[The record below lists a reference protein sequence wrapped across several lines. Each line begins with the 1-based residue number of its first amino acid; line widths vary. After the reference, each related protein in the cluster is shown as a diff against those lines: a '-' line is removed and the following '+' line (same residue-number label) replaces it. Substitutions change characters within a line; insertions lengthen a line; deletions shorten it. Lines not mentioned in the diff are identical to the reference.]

1 MIADLASDLWRAL
14 PNAAQDLALT
24 LALLAPA
31 ALLALLALR
40 GQAPWPLAR
49 ALLLRF
55 RWTNLL
61 FVALMALSVGLGGA
75 LLSQERALRQ
85 AAARVADPFDVIVA
99 APGDEIRVLLSTV
112 YLQPAAALPLLGAD
126 ALRAIQEDPRVSLA
140 APVAFGDSHEGAP
153 IVGTT
158 AAFVERLSGPF
169 AEGRPWAEHD
179 EAVVGAYAAV
189 RLGDAL
195 EPAHGAGDGADAH
208 AHEGHALHVV
218 GRMAPTGGPWDRAIL
233 VPIEA
238 LWEMHGLAPGHAPER
253 AELLGP
259 PFDPAFFPGA
269 PAFVLS
275 GATLADAYAIRARHD
290 RDGAMAFFPG
300 ATLAR
305 LHSVLGD
312 VREAMSL
319 MAILTQ
325 ALAAAG
331 VLAGLVALA
340 RLFARRFALL
350 RAMGAPRRFVL
361 GVVWLYAAC
370 LLGAGCLGG
379 LALGWASAGL
389 VSAAVSAR
397 TGMAVAASLGW
408 PEVQLA
414 AAAFT
419 LASILALAPAVAAY
433 RRAPV
438 EDLRAG

>member
-1 MIADLASDLWRAL
+1 MTPDDLWRAL
-14 PNAAQDLALT
+14 SDPAQDLALT
-24 LALLAPA
+24 LALLLPA
-31 ALLALLALR
+31 VVLAALALR

-61 FVALMALSVGLGGA
+61 FVGLMALSVGLGGA

-85 AAARVADPFDVIVA
+85 AAARAADPFDVIVA
-99 APGDEIRVLLSTV
+99 APGDEVRVLLATV

-126 ALRAIQEDPRVSLA
+126 ALRAIQADPRVSLA
-140 APVAFGDSHEGAP
+140 APVAFGDSHDGAP
-153 IVGTT
+153 VVGTT
-158 AAFVERLSGPF
+158 TAFLDRLAGPPT
-169 AEGRPWAEHD
+169 EGRPWRSAS
-179 EAVVGAYAAV
+179 EALAGAHAAV
-189 RLGDAL
+189 TLG
-195 EPAHGAGDGADAH
+195 ETIVPAHGHGDAAEPEAHTGAG
-208 AHEGHALHVV
+208 LTVV
-218 GRMAPTGGPWDRAIL
+218 GRLPETGGPWDRAIL
-233 VPIEA
+233 VPIETLWA
-238 LWEMHGLAPGHAPER
+238 LHGLASGHAPQEGER
-253 AELLGP
+253 LGP
-259 PFDPAFFPGA
+259 PFDPDYFPGA

-275 GATLADAYAIRARHD
+275 GERLADAYAIRARHD
-290 RDGAMAFFPG
+290 REGAMAFFPG

-305 LHSVLGD
+305 LHAVLGD

-319 MAILTQ
+319 MAVLTQ

-370 LLGAGCLGG
+370 LLGAGCLAG

-397 TGMAVAASLGW
+397 MDMAIRASLGW
-408 PEVQLA
+408 PEIQLA
-414 AAAFT
+414 ACAFSAA
-419 LASILALAPAVAAY
+419 SVLALAPALAAY